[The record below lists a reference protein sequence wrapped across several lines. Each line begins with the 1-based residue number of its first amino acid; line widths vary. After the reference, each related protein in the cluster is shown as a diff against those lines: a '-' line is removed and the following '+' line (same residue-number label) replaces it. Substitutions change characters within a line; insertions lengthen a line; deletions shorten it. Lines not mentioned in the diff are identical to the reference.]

1 MHLFSY
7 EESAGGPC
15 QAGIAPALG
24 DSAAS
29 SLSVIAVLR
38 LSQLN
43 SGVRK
48 AGTRLV
54 CRAKVSL
61 LLRLLL

>member
-1 MHLFSY
+1 MHLFSC

-15 QAGIAPALG
+15 QAGIAPGLG

-29 SLSVIAVLR
+29 SLPVIAVLR

-48 AGTRLV
+48 AGTTARV
-54 CRAKVSL
+54 QG
-61 LLRLLL
+61 